1 MDTQKVREF
10 FDRLAPGWDADM
22 VRNEETIKM
31 ILDEAGVKEGVRVLD
46 VACGTGVLIPDY
58 LARGAASV
66 VGIDLSPEMA
76 KIARVK
82 FPEDKVRILCGDAEK
97 EEFDGA
103 FDVIM
108 IYNAFPHFP
117 EPEALIV
124 NLCRY
129 LAPGGSLTV
138 AHGAS
143 RAAIDSHHSGS
154 ARGVSMGLMPAED
167 LAAVFAK
174 QLKLSSVIS
183 NDKMYLVSGRR

>member
-22 VRNEETIKM
+22 VRNEEIIKL

-66 VGIDLSPEMA
+66 TGIDLSPEMA

-82 FPEDKVRILCGDAEK
+82 FSEEKVKILCGDAEK
-97 EEFDGA
+97 EAFDGQ

-117 EPEALIV
+117 DPEALIAH
-124 NLCRY
+124 LASF

-143 RAAIDSHHSGS
+143 RKAIDSHHSGS
-154 ARGVSMGLMPAED
+154 ARGVSMGLMMAED
-167 LAAVFAK
+167 LAAIFAK

-183 NDKMYLVSGRR
+183 NEKMYLVSGKK

>member
-22 VRNEETIKM
+22 VRNEEIISL
-31 ILDEAGVKEGVRVLD
+31 ILDEAAVKEGVRVLD

-58 LARGAASV
+58 LARGASSV
-66 VGIDLSPEMA
+66 TGIDLSPEMA

-82 FPEDKVRILCGDAEK
+82 FPEEKVKILCGDAEK
-97 EEFDGA
+97 EEFDGL

-117 EPEALIV
+117 DPEALIAH
-124 NLCRY
+124 LCRF

-154 ARGVSMGLMPAED
+154 AKGVSMGLMPAED
-167 LAAVFAK
+167 LAAIFAK
-174 QLKLSSVIS
+174 YTRLASVIS
-183 NDKMYLVSGRR
+183 NDRMYLVSGRR

>member
-1 MDTQKVREF
+1 MDTRAVQEF

-22 VRNEETIKM
+22 VRNEEIIKM
-31 ILDEAGVKEGVRVLD
+31 ILDEAGVKAGVRVLD

-66 VGIDLSPEMA
+66 TGIDLSPEMVRIAQA
-76 KIARVK
+76 K
-82 FPEDKVRILCGDAEK
+82 FTQENVRILCGDAEK
-97 EEFDGA
+97 TRFAGL

-117 EPEALIV
+117 DPEALIAH
-124 NLCRY
+124 LAQY

-143 RAAIDSHHSGS
+143 RKAIDEHHKGC
-154 ARGVSMGLMPAED
+154 AHGVSRGLMTAEE
-167 LAAVFAK
+167 LSAIFAK
-174 QLKLSSVIS
+174 YTHLASVIS
-183 NDKMYLVSGRR
+183 NDKMHLVSGRK

>member
-1 MDTQKVREF
+1 MDTRAVQEF
-10 FDRLAPGWDADM
+10 FDRLAPGWDADL
-22 VRNEETIKM
+22 VRNEETIRL
-31 ILDEAGVKEGVRVLD
+31 ILGEAGVKEGVRVLD

-66 VGIDLSPEMA
+66 TGIDLSPEM
-76 KIARVK
+76 
-82 FPEDKVRILCGDAEK
+82 VRIAQAKFVQENVKIFCGDAEK
-97 EEFDGA
+97 TRFDGL

-117 EPEALIV
+117 DPEGLIAH
-124 NLCRY
+124 LSRY

-143 RAAIDSHHSGS
+143 RKTIDAHHSGS
-154 ARGVSMGLMPAED
+154 ARGVSCGLMTAED
-167 LAAVFAK
+167 LSALFAK
-174 QLKLSSVIS
+174 YTRLASVIS